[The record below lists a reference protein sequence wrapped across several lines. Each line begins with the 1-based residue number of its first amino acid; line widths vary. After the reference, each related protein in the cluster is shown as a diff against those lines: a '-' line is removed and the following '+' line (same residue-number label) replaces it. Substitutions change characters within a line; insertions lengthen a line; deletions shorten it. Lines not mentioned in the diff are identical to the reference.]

1 MTVLA
6 SLASL
11 HERLAAEGAAPPFG
25 FSRENVSFCI
35 VLGPT
40 GAVVGVDDLR
50 ESVDGTL
57 RPARR
62 LVPRAV
68 RRCGQPLPNFLW
80 DKTAYTLGATGAR
93 EAAAKLRAG
102 REHAAFK
109 DLHHRLLDGCG
120 DAGARALLGFL
131 DAWRP
136 GDFGGL
142 PLPEGALD
150 ANVAFRL
157 DAGPPLHERPALRRV
172 WLRSLEAGQGAEGV
186 CLATGARAPIA
197 RLHSAVKGVAGTQSS
212 GASLISFEKDAFKS
226 FGKERGA
233 NAPVSERA
241 AFACAAAL
249 NTLLERG
256 SGRRFH
262 LGDTTAVYWA
272 EAPAGGP
279 AAGAAEDLFARLIDP
294 RAEEPAAALEALAA
308 IEANRPP
315 GKAAAG
321 VDEATPLCVLGL
333 APNAARVSVR
343 FWIRCPIG
351 EIERRVHEHW
361 EDLRLDPPAWRT
373 PPAPWRVLRETALGG
388 KSRNVPPAL
397 AGALARAI
405 LEGGRYPRPLLAATI
420 TRMRKDREVSGRRA
434 AILKA
439 CIARDHR
446 LGLEEES
453 VPMGLDENETNQAY
467 RLGRLF
473 ALYERLERATAGSG
487 ARTVLSGRRFAAA
500 SAAPAA
506 VFPLLERDSVRRLAR
521 LRRAGKGGLADWFNT
536 LIDAVVDGLD
546 TSLPRSLSLADQGR
560 FTIGYHHQRT
570 AGRDAGA
577 AGPEADPGL
586 HPPGEDE

>member
-25 FSRENVSFCI
+25 FSRENISFCI

-40 GAVVGVDDLR
+40 GAVAGVDDLR
-50 ESVDGTL
+50 EKVDGTL

-68 RRCGQPLPNFLW
+68 RRSGQPMPNFLW

-93 EAAAKLRAG
+93 EAAAKLRAE

-109 DLHHRLLDGCG
+109 DLHHRLLNGCG

-136 GDFGGL
+136 GDLGGL
-142 PLPEGALD
+142 LLPEDALD
-150 ANVAFRL
+150 ANIAFRI

-197 RLHSAVKGVAGTQSS
+197 RLHSAVKGVAGAQSS

-241 AFACAAAL
+241 AFTSATAL
-249 NTLLERG
+249 NTLLERD
-256 SGRRFH
+256 SSHRFQ
-262 LGDTTAVYWA
+262 LGDTTAVFWA
-272 EAPAGGP
+272 AAPAG
-279 AAGAAEDLFARLIDP
+279 D
-294 RAEEPAAALEALAA
+294 PAAAAAEALAA

-315 GKAAAG
+315 GNAAAG
-321 VDEATPLCVLGL
+321 IDEATPLCVLGL

-361 EDLRLDPPAWRT
+361 EDLRLDPPAWRA

-420 TRMRKDREVSGRRA
+420 TRMRKDLEVSGRRA
-434 AILKA
+434 AIVKA

-446 LGLEEES
+446 LGLEEEG
-453 VPMGLDENETNQAY
+453 VPMGLDENETNRAY

-473 ALYERLERATAGSG
+473 AVYERLERATAGSG
-487 ARTVLSGRRFAAA
+487 ARTALSGRRFAAA
-500 SAAPAA
+500 SSAPAA

-521 LRRAGKGGLADWFNT
+521 LRRAGKGGLAHWFNT

-560 FTIGYHHQRT
+560 FAIGYHHQRT

-577 AGPEADPGL
+577 AGPEASPGL
-586 HPPGEDE
+586 HLPGEDE